1 MPIACFALPA
11 AGAQNAPMNRDL
23 DRLAEQLG
31 LDRADHELVR
41 LRFGHACAL
50 RVRHLL
56 EDPAVL
62 ACLDGLGRYL
72 DGAIDRAH
80 LDALAAEA
88 ARLANH
94 HPGSNSIDGSGHAAV
109 SASYAVA
116 NALAGRA
123 LRAAEYAAYAA
134 VYGPGG
140 PGGYG
145 AVMDAESFGPEHAW
159 QCRQLAALAGAAP

>member
-1 MPIACFALPA
+1 MRQGWGVPIACFALPA

-94 HPGSNSIDGSGHAAV
+94 HPGSNSIDGSGHAADGRRFRP
-109 SASYAVA
+109 SGAWAGEPSDAAWRGTGQPAASG
-116 NALAGRA
+116 LS
-123 LRAAEYAAYAA
+123 
-134 VYGPGG
+134 GG
-140 PGGYG
+140 
-145 AVMDAESFGPEHAW
+145 
-159 QCRQLAALAGAAP
+159 L

>member
-62 ACLDGLGRYL
+62 LRVIRDELLAVKAEYGDERRTEIRHSEEDLDIL
-72 DGAIDRAH
+72 DLIAPEEVVVT
-80 LDALAAEA
+80 L
-88 ARLANH
+88 
-94 HPGSNSIDGSGHAAV
+94 SNSGYVKRQPV
-109 SASYAVA
+109 SAYRAQKRGEL
-116 NALAGRA
+116 LAFSR
-123 LRAAEYAAYAA
+123 
-134 VYGPGG
+134 
-140 PGGYG
+140 
-145 AVMDAESFGPEHAW
+145 
-159 QCRQLAALAGAAP
+159 